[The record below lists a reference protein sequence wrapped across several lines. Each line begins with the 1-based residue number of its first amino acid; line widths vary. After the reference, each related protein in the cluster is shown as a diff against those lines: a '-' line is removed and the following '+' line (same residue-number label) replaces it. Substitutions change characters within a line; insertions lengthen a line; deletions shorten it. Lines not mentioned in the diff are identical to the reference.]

1 MSKISYCSL
10 EEAWGTSYTKNIND
24 DTGTDTGTDTSTN
37 TSTNKDMEK
46 NINTSNIQNNNIL
59 SDKFDYLNKTSNVE
73 RNNVIKNMNSVERNK
88 TTENNSIVE
97 YNKYRFNPEN
107 KVKGNNNTDQE
118 YTPFNES
125 IEKKY
130 LQDKINF
137 LENEFKKYKYIFDKN
152 EDDNSPNTI
161 ENFSNQEINKPNK
174 SNDIIDLFLL
184 IIIGLIVIFVMN
196 SIFSIGKSIGARKQG
211 I

>member
-10 EEAWGTSYTKNIND
+10 EEAWGTSYKKNIND
-24 DTGTDTGTDTSTN
+24 DAN
-37 TSTNKDMEK
+37 INKD
-46 NINTSNIQNNNIL
+46 IIQNNNIENNNIEKNNIQNNTIL
-59 SDKFDYLNKTSNVE
+59 NDKYDYLNKTSNTE

-88 TTENNSIVE
+88 TAENNSIVE
-97 YNKYRFNPEN
+97 YNKYRFNPLN
-107 KVKGNNNTDQE
+107 NVNGNNSTE
-118 YTPFNES
+118 ETYTPFNES

-137 LENEFKKYKYIFDKN
+137 LENQFKKYKYIFDEN
-152 EDDNSPNTI
+152 NNSLDTI
-161 ENFSNQEINKPNK
+161 ESFSNQEVKENNRPNK

-196 SIFSIGKSIGARKQG
+196 SIFSIGKTIGARQK

>member
-10 EEAWGTSYTKNIND
+10 EEAWGASYTKNIND
-24 DTGTDTGTDTSTN
+24 DI
-37 TSTNKDMEK
+37 STNKDINKDINK
-46 NINTSNIQNNNIL
+46 NIDNIQNNNVL
-59 SDKFDYLNKTSNVE
+59 NDKYDYLNKTSNTE

-88 TTENNSIVE
+88 TPENNSIVE
-97 YNKYRFNPEN
+97 YNKYRFNPVN
-107 KVKGNNNTDQE
+107 KVNGNNNTDIT

-137 LENEFKKYKYIFDKN
+137 LENEFKKYKYLFDKN
-152 EDDNSPNTI
+152 ENSDSLNTI
-161 ENFSNQEINKPNK
+161 ENFSNQEIKENNRSSK

-196 SIFSIGKSIGARKQG
+196 SIFSIGKSIGARK
-211 I
+211 